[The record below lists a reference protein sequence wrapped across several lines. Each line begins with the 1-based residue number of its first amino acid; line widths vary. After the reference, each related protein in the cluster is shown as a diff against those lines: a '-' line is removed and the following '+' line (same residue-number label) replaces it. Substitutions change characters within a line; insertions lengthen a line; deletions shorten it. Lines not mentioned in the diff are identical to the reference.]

1 MSKLRQTSP
10 KRPWENL
17 DVRMSTG
24 RSMLCRTRSKK
35 KTLQRVPTVRLKGC
49 SLPTE
54 GHTVCASPLRLHP
67 ACRRQSHRAPLDAT
81 PPGGQCAEARASR
94 TAAKRN
100 LEEPSRGRVQAGATN
115 GERKRNF
122 ARCDPRSVPQL
133 PRHPSSCFVWLP
145 NCTLKFLIAI
155 LLHFPGAWAVR
166 WIVQRLQV
174 VAPALV
180 HTVAG
185 SLRSLRRRRTIILT
199 TRAPG
204 SALRPTV
211 VLTPN
216 L

>member
-1 MSKLRQTSP
+1 
-10 KRPWENL
+10 
-17 DVRMSTG
+17 MSTAC
-24 RSMLCRTRSKK
+24 SMLCRTRSKK
-35 KTLQRVPTVRLKGC
+35 KNVATGPDSPFGGLFPANRRTHC
-49 SLPTE
+49 
-54 GHTVCASPLRLHP
+54 VCQSPCDFTQLASANHIGPRWMP
-67 ACRRQSHRAPLDAT
+67 P

-94 TAAKRN
+94 TAARRN
-100 LEEPSRGRVQAGATN
+100 LEEPSRGRDQVGATN

-122 ARCDPRSVPQL
+122 ARCDPRSVLQL

-166 WIVQRLQV
+166 WTVQRLQV

-180 HTVAG
+180 RSVAG
-185 SLRSLRRRRTIILT
+185 SLRSLHRRRTIILT

-204 SALRPTV
+204 SALRPTA